1 MEGTAE
7 VPHPTAAAHLPEAA
21 SICDAATALAPALG
35 RVDPQ
40 PTLVERLARHVL
52 LPRELLPHIER
63 NSIILPATLYPRL
76 LPTVPQGGLAGL
88 AGTVWRVG
96 PGQGRGYR

>member
-1 MEGTAE
+1 M
-7 VPHPTAAAHLPEAA
+7 
-21 SICDAATALAPALG
+21 
-35 RVDPQ
+35 VDPQ